1 MSPDVIRLLRLFL
14 TPEQLRTCCP
24 LTPQTPVQ
32 TVVNAAAALS
42 LAWPFSIAREFA
54 LEYCATFT
62 AVLDPVSLPAACGP
76 HAAVRQGAR

>member
-1 MSPDVIRLLRLFL
+1 MTPQQRRLL
-14 TPEQLRTCCP
+14 CP

-42 LAWPFSIAREFA
+42 MAWPFSIAREFA

-62 AVLDPVSLPAACGP
+62 AVLDPIRLPAACGP
-76 HAAVRQGAR
+76 HAAVRQSAR

>member
-1 MSPDVIRLLRLFL
+1 MTPQQRRLL
-14 TPEQLRTCCP
+14 CP

-54 LEYCATFT
+54 LEYYCATFT
-62 AVLDPVSLPAACGP
+62 AVLDPISLPAACGP
-76 HAAVRQGAR
+76 HAAVRQSAR